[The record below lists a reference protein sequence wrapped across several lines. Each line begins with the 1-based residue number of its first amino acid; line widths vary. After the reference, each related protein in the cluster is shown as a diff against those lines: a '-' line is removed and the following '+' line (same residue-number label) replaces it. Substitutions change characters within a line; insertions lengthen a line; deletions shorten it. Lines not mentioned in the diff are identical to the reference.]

1 MLIRRM
7 VSSFRGISS
16 RDVKKSIREETALER
31 SIWDFKNANSRGSFP
46 GVKTSEKTEI
56 SI

>member
-1 MLIRRM
+1 MLTRRM
-7 VSSFRGISS
+7 VSSFRGDLLP
-16 RDVKKSIREETALER
+16 RCKKVNKGGDSLGKKHL
-31 SIWDFKNANSRGSFP
+31 DFKNANSRGSFP

>member
-1 MLIRRM
+1 MLTRRM
-7 VSSFRGISS
+7 VSSFRGDLLP
-16 RDVKKSIREETALER
+16 RCKKVNKGGDSLGKKHL
-31 SIWDFKNANSRGSFP
+31 DFKNANSTGSFP

>member
-1 MLIRRM
+1 MLTRRM